1 MFLLRL
7 VKALRANKV
16 KFAITGGYAVALHG
30 AVRTTLDVDIVISCT
45 QESYQAA
52 EAAMR
57 SMGLVS
63 RIPVRADELFNFREE
78 FIKNRNV
85 KAWGFVHPDRPSEIV
100 DVVITHNLDSLKIT
114 KVDVQGVEVPIL
126 DKQSLITMKE
136 DAGRPQD
143 LEDIS
148 ALKRLP

>member
-1 MFLLRL
+1 
-7 VKALRANKV
+7 
-16 KFAITGGYAVALHG
+16 
-30 AVRTTLDVDIVISCT
+30 
-45 QESYQAA
+45 
-52 EAAMR
+52 
-57 SMGLVS
+57 MGLVS